1 MVKYTRYKERDKVG
15 VYIKMNEK
23 ITLEQFINIKEKIA
37 QLLTQFQDY
46 LDDHENDKDF
56 NFDLSEKK
64 FIEQAFSIESSLFN
78 CDLSDI
84 PFEAWQDFYI
94 ISDENHVADFSKTRA
109 NIDFNMVTYPGYVNF
124 KGCNVR
130 NLEMVGRTL
139 KPKYFD
145 EETIRANSSLFLSDS
160 FSEEFKDKYYS
171 NIQLKISDLVDL
183 TPEQLQ
189 ELEKKKPDLHLDH
202 NLYFSFILKTLGL
215 DKVVQLY
222 NHSKEDYDAVS
233 QVLEMLNVLDSY
245 FSTPRFEEFLEQ
257 IKNIDVSEMKNLCF
271 DFLKDKI
278 SKEALSFFQI
288 NLPESFIRENPDIFL
303 MNANIPEEVKQRCF
317 SRKLKVQDLI
327 DYLDVFSNISVTDFL
342 EDDYL
347 SGVSSFINDNY
358 GVGKFQEL
366 VRKHPDVFAHISEE
380 RDFYTLSISMDLQTG
395 KDLDSS
401 FDNAVKKYFFY
412 CMPGMPEQ
420 FRIESD
426 GQITYNVPEWL
437 SSMNFKFVDKIE
449 SLNDLM
455 QYNDSVVVLDENQR
469 YALEQLNI
477 DNIRK
482 LEQETGIFSHNEWFE
497 ELEIFKKLSSYMN
510 ANICFA
516 LFDFHN
522 GSLSYDEFLNQF
534 LMFLGSMTKKRK
546 IDVSINSSAYFW
558 IESKIRETHPE
569 IFADFDSLSNIPTSE
584 RKRLT
589 TAFDEGSLTFSDIK
603 KYPELVSILKDKNLK
618 IPFSRKIYFSKH
630 NYLELLQVFGNEKF
644 LELCAKY
651 GEYMSDIVSHI
662 TREIPTGS
670 GKDSEFS
677 KLRLDELS
685 LEQIAGDK
693 EIDNLNLNKK
703 QKVMCKKLLD

>member
-1 MVKYTRYKERDKVG
+1 M
-15 VYIKMNEK
+15 
-23 ITLEQFINIKEKIA
+23 
-37 QLLTQFQDY
+37 
-46 LDDHENDKDF
+46 
-56 NFDLSEKK
+56 
-64 FIEQAFSIESSLFN
+64 FN

-139 KPKYFD
+139 KPKDFD

-183 TPEQLQ
+183 TLEQLQ

-233 QVLEMLNVLDSY
+233 QVLEILNVLDSY
-245 FSTPRFEEFLEQ
+245 FGTPRFEEFLEQ

-271 DFLKDKI
+271 DFLKNKI
-278 SKEALSFFQI
+278 SKETLGFFQI

-327 DYLDVFSNISVTDFL
+327 DYLDVFSNISVSDFL
-342 EDDYL
+342 EDKVL
-347 SGVSSFINDNY
+347 SDISSFINDNY

-569 IFADFDSLSNIPTSE
+569 IFADFDSLRNIPKPE
-584 RKRLT
+584 RRRLT

>member
-1 MVKYTRYKERDKVG
+1 M
-15 VYIKMNEK
+15 YIKMKEK
-23 ITLEQFINIKEKIA
+23 ITLEQFINIKEKVT
-37 QLLTQFQDY
+37 QLLMQFQDY
-46 LDDHENDKDF
+46 FEEHENDKNFD
-56 NFDLSEKK
+56 FDLSEKK
-64 FIEQAFSIESSLFN
+64 FIEQAFLVESSLFN

-139 KPKYFD
+139 KPKDFD

-189 ELEKKKPDLHLDH
+189 ELEKKKPELHLNH
-202 NLYFSFILKTLGL
+202 KIYFSYIFKTLGL

-222 NHSKEDYDAVS
+222 NHSKEDYGAVS
-233 QVLEMLNVLDSY
+233 QVLEMHDVLASCW
-245 FSTPRFEEFLEQ
+245 STPYFEEFLEQ

-278 SKEALSFFQI
+278 SIDTFRFLQI
-288 NLPESFIRENPDIFL
+288 NLPLPEIFRRENPDIDEVILVNSF
-303 MNANIPEEVKQRCF
+303 IPDEVIERYFNK
-317 SRKLKVQDLI
+317 KLKLQDLI
-327 DYLDVFSNISVTDFL
+327 DYSYVFRKISVNGFL
-342 EDDYL
+342 EDKFL
-347 SGVSSFINDNY
+347 SDISSFINDNY
-358 GVGKFQEL
+358 GFGKFQEL
-366 VRKHPDVFAHISEE
+366 VRKHPGVFAHISEE
-380 RDFYTLSISMDLQTG
+380 RDFFAFSAFLQTG

-401 FDNAVKKYFFY
+401 FDNAVKEYFFY

-569 IFADFDSLSNIPTSE
+569 IFADFDSLRNIPKPE
-584 RKRLT
+584 RRRLT

-618 IPFSRKIYFSKH
+618 IPFHKKIYFSKH

-651 GEYMSDIVSHI
+651 GEYMSGIVSHI

-670 GKDSEFS
+670 NKDSEFS

>member
-1 MVKYTRYKERDKVG
+1 M
-15 VYIKMNEK
+15 YIKVNKK

-84 PFEAWQDFYI
+84 PFETWQDFYI

-139 KPKYFD
+139 KPKDFD

-160 FSEEFKDKYYS
+160 FSEKFKDKYYS

-327 DYLDVFSNISVTDFL
+327 DYLDVFSNISVSDFL

-401 FDNAVKKYFFY
+401 FDNAVKKYFLNY
-412 CMPGMPEQ
+412 GMPEQ

-569 IFADFDSLSNIPTSE
+569 IFADFDSLRNIPKPE
-584 RKRLT
+584 RRRLT

>member
-1 MVKYTRYKERDKVG
+1 M
-15 VYIKMNEK
+15 
-23 ITLEQFINIKEKIA
+23 
-37 QLLTQFQDY
+37 
-46 LDDHENDKDF
+46 
-56 NFDLSEKK
+56 
-64 FIEQAFSIESSLFN
+64 FN

-94 ISDENHVADFSKTRA
+94 ISDENHVVDFSKTRA
-109 NIDFNMVTYPGYVNF
+109 NIDFNMVKYTGYVNF

-139 KPKYFD
+139 KPKDFD

-160 FSEEFKDKYYS
+160 FSEKFKDKYYS

-271 DFLKDKI
+271 DFLKNKI
-278 SKEALSFFQI
+278 SKETLGFFQI

-327 DYLDVFSNISVTDFL
+327 DYLDVFSNISVSDFL
-342 EDDYL
+342 EDKVL
-347 SGVSSFINDNY
+347 SDISSFINDNY

-569 IFADFDSLSNIPTSE
+569 IFADFDSLRNIPKPE
-584 RKRLT
+584 RRRLT

-677 KLRLDELS
+677 KVRSDELS

>member
-1 MVKYTRYKERDKVG
+1 MV
-15 VYIKMNEK
+15 
-23 ITLEQFINIKEKIA
+23 
-37 QLLTQFQDY
+37 
-46 LDDHENDKDF
+46 
-56 NFDLSEKK
+56 DLS
-64 FIEQAFSIESSLFN
+64 
-78 CDLSDI
+78 
-84 PFEAWQDFYI
+84 
-94 ISDENHVADFSKTRA
+94 
-109 NIDFNMVTYPGYVNF
+109 
-124 KGCNVR
+124 
-130 NLEMVGRTL
+130 
-139 KPKYFD
+139 
-145 EETIRANSSLFLSDS
+145 
-160 FSEEFKDKYYS
+160 
-171 NIQLKISDLVDL
+171 
-183 TPEQLQ
+183 PEQLQ
-189 ELEKKKPDLHLDH
+189 ELEKKKPDLHLNH
-202 NLYFSFILKTLGL
+202 KIYFSFIFKTLGL

-233 QVLEMLNVLDSY
+233 QVLEMHDVLASCW
-245 FSTPRFEEFLEQ
+245 STPYFEEFLEQ

-278 SKEALSFFQI
+278 SIDTFRFLQI
-288 NLPESFIRENPDIFL
+288 NLPLPEIFRRENPDIDEVILVNSF
-303 MNANIPEEVKQRCF
+303 IPDEVIERYFNK
-317 SRKLKVQDLI
+317 KLKLQDLI
-327 DYLDVFSNISVTDFL
+327 DYSYVFRKISVNGFL
-342 EDDYL
+342 EDKFL
-347 SGVSSFINDNY
+347 SDISSFINDNY
-358 GVGKFQEL
+358 GFGKFQEL
-366 VRKHPDVFAHISEE
+366 VRKHPDVFAHILEE
-380 RDFYTLSISMDLQTG
+380 RDFFAFSAFLQTG

-401 FDNAVKKYFFY
+401 FDNAVKEYFFY

-455 QYNDSVVVLDENQR
+455 QYNESVVVLDENQR

-558 IESKIRETHPE
+558 IEGKIRETHPE
-569 IFADFDSLSNIPTSE
+569 IFADFDSLRNIPKPE
-584 RKRLT
+584 RRRLT
-589 TAFDEGSLTFSDIK
+589 TAFYEGSLTFSDIK

>member
-1 MVKYTRYKERDKVG
+1 M
-15 VYIKMNEK
+15 YIKMKEK
-23 ITLEQFINIKEKIA
+23 ITLEQFINIKEKVT
-37 QLLTQFQDY
+37 QLLMQFQDY
-46 LDDHENDKDF
+46 FEEHENDKNFD
-56 NFDLSEKK
+56 FDLSEKK
-64 FIEQAFSIESSLFN
+64 FIEQAFLVESSLFN

-94 ISDENHVADFSKTRA
+94 ISDENHVVDFSKTRA
-109 NIDFNMVTYPGYVNF
+109 NIDFNMVRYTDNVNF
-124 KGCNVR
+124 KGCNIR
-130 NLEMVGRTL
+130 NLEVVGITL
-139 KPKYFD
+139 NPKYFD
-145 EETIRANSSLFLSDS
+145 EKTIRANSSLFLSDS
-160 FSEEFKDKYYS
+160 FSEEFKDKCYS

-189 ELEKKKPDLHLDH
+189 ELEEKKSDLHLDYKI
-202 NLYFSFILKTLGL
+202 YFSFILKTLGL
-215 DKVVQLY
+215 DKAVQLY

-233 QVLEMLNVLDSY
+233 QVLEMHNVLASCY
-245 FSTPRFEEFLEQ
+245 SSPHFEEFSEQ

-278 SKEALSFFQI
+278 FKEAFRFSQI

-342 EDDYL
+342 EDDVL
-347 SGVSSFINDNY
+347 SGISNFINENY

-366 VRKHPDVFAHISEE
+366 VRKHPDVFEHIFQSPSEAFF
-380 RDFYTLSISMDLQTG
+380 DNYLCFDKK
-395 KDLDSS
+395 KDLESS
-401 FDNAVKKYFFY
+401 FISAVKKNLFDFNND
-412 CMPGMPEQ
+412 MPKQ

-426 GQITYNVPEWL
+426 GQISYNVPEWL
-437 SSMNFKFVDKIE
+437 SSMHFKFVDKIE

-455 QYNDSVVVLDENQR
+455 QYNESVVVLDENQR
-469 YALEQLNI
+469 FVLDQLNI
-477 DNIRK
+477 DNIRN

-510 ANICFA
+510 ANICFD
-516 LFDFHN
+516 LFAFHN
-522 GSLSYDEFLNQF
+522 GSLSYDEILIPFLRC
-534 LMFLGSMTKKRK
+534 LVSMNEEKKRD
-546 IDVSINSSAYFW
+546 ISISSSAYGW
-558 IESKIRETHPE
+558 IESKIREIHPE
-569 IFADFDSLSNIPTSE
+569 IFANFYSLSNIPTSE

-589 TAFDEGSLTFSDIK
+589 TAFYEGSLTFSDIK

-618 IPFSRKIYFSKH
+618 IPFHNKIYFSKH

-651 GEYMSDIVSHI
+651 GEYMSEIVSHI

-670 GKDSEFS
+670 SKDSEFS
-677 KLRLDELS
+677 KLCLDELS
-685 LEQIAGDK
+685 LEQIVGDK

>member
-1 MVKYTRYKERDKVG
+1 
-15 VYIKMNEK
+15 MNEK
-23 ITLEQFINIKEKIA
+23 ITLEQFINIKEKVT
-37 QLLTQFQDY
+37 QLLMQFQDY
-46 LDDHENDKDF
+46 FEEHENDKNFD
-56 NFDLSEKK
+56 FDLSEKE
-64 FIEQAFSIESSLFN
+64 FIEQAFLVESSLFN

-109 NIDFNMVTYPGYVNF
+109 NIDFNMVKHTDNVNF
-124 KGCNVR
+124 KGCNIR
-130 NLEMVGRTL
+130 NLEMLERTL
-139 KPKYFD
+139 NPKYFD

-160 FSEEFKDKYYS
+160 FSEEFKDKCYS

-189 ELEKKKPDLHLDH
+189 ELEEKKSDLHLYYKI
-202 NLYFSFILKTLGL
+202 YFSFILKTLGL
-215 DKVVQLY
+215 DKAVQLY

-233 QVLEMLNVLDSY
+233 QVLEMHNVLASCY
-245 FSTPRFEEFLEQ
+245 SSPHFEEFSEQ

-278 SKEALSFFQI
+278 FKEAFRFSQI
-288 NLPESFIRENPDIFL
+288 NLPEILRRENPDIFL
-303 MNANIPEEVKQRCF
+303 MTANIPEKVKQRCF
-317 SRKLKVQDLI
+317 RRELKVQDLI
-327 DYLDVFSNISVTDFL
+327 DYLDVFSNISVSDFL
-342 EDDYL
+342 ENDVL
-347 SGVSSFINDNY
+347 SGISSFINDNY

-366 VRKHPDVFAHISEE
+366 VRKHPDVFEHFFQSPSDHFFDNYLCFDEK
-380 RDFYTLSISMDLQTG
+380 
-395 KDLDSS
+395 KDLESS
-401 FDNAVKKYFFY
+401 FISAVKKNLFDFNND
-412 CMPGMPEQ
+412 MPKQ

-437 SSMNFKFVDKIE
+437 SSMHFQFVDKIE

-455 QYNDSVVVLDENQR
+455 QYNDSVVVLDKNQR
-469 YALEQLNI
+469 FVLDQLNI

-522 GSLSYDEFLNQF
+522 GSLSYGEFLDRF
-534 LMFLGSMTKKRK
+534 LRCLGLMTEEKK
-546 IDVSINSSAYFW
+546 IDVSINSSTYFW
-558 IESKIRETHPE
+558 IEGKIRETHPE
-569 IFADFDSLSNIPTSE
+569 IFADFDSLRNIPMSE

-589 TAFDEGSLTFSDIK
+589 SAFYRGSLTFSDVK

-618 IPFSRKIYFSKH
+618 IPFRIMYDKKCRD
-630 NYLELLQVFGNEKF
+630 LELLQVFGNEKF

-651 GEYMSDIVSHI
+651 GEYMSDIVSYV
-662 TREIPTGS
+662 TENS
-670 GKDSEFS
+670 KDSEFS

-693 EIDNLNLNKK
+693 EIDSLNLNEK
-703 QKVMCKKLLD
+703 QKVMYKKLLD

>member
-1 MVKYTRYKERDKVG
+1 M
-15 VYIKMNEK
+15 YIKVNKK

-64 FIEQAFSIESSLFN
+64 FIEQAFLIESNLFN

-109 NIDFNMVTYPGYVNF
+109 NIDFNMVTYSGYVNF

-139 KPKYFD
+139 KPKDFD

-160 FSEEFKDKYYS
+160 FSEKFKDKYYS

-183 TPEQLQ
+183 TLEQLQ
-189 ELEKKKPDLHLDH
+189 ELEKKKPDLHLNH

-327 DYLDVFSNISVTDFL
+327 DYLDVFSNILVSDFL
-342 EDDYL
+342 ENDYL
-347 SGVSSFINDNY
+347 SNISSFINDNY
-358 GVGKFQEL
+358 GFGKFQEL

-569 IFADFDSLSNIPTSE
+569 IFADFDSLRNIPKPE
-584 RKRLT
+584 RRRLT

>member
-1 MVKYTRYKERDKVG
+1 
-15 VYIKMNEK
+15 MNEK
-23 ITLEQFINIKEKIA
+23 ITLEQFKNIKEEVTR
-37 QLLTQFQDY
+37 LLMQFQDY
-46 LDDHENDKDF
+46 LDDHENDKNF

-64 FIEQAFSIESSLFN
+64 FIEQAFLVESSLFN

-139 KPKYFD
+139 KPKDFD
-145 EETIRANSSLFLSDS
+145 EETIRDNSSLFLSDS

-189 ELEKKKPDLHLDH
+189 ELEKKKPELHLNH
-202 NLYFSFILKTLGL
+202 KIYFSYIFKTLGL

-233 QVLEMLNVLDSY
+233 QVLEMHDVLASCW
-245 FSTPRFEEFLEQ
+245 STPYFEEFLEQ
-257 IKNIDVSEMKNLCF
+257 IKNIDVSEMKKLCF

-278 SKEALSFFQI
+278 SIDTFRFLQI
-288 NLPESFIRENPDIFL
+288 NLPLPEIFRRENPDIDEVILVNSF
-303 MNANIPEEVKQRCF
+303 IPDEVIERYFNK
-317 SRKLKVQDLI
+317 KLKLQDLI
-327 DYLDVFSNISVTDFL
+327 DYSYVFRKISVNGFL
-342 EDDYL
+342 EDKFL
-347 SGVSSFINDNY
+347 SDISSFINDNY
-358 GVGKFQEL
+358 GFGKFQEL
-366 VRKHPDVFAHISEE
+366 VRKHPGVFAHISEE
-380 RDFYTLSISMDLQTG
+380 RDFFAFSAFLQTG

-401 FDNAVKKYFFY
+401 FDNAVKEYFFY

-522 GSLSYDEFLNQF
+522 GSLSYDEFLNRF
-534 LMFLGSMTKKRK
+534 LRCLGSMNEEKKTD
-546 IDVSINSSAYFW
+546 ISINSLAYDWF
-558 IESKIRETHPE
+558 EGKIRETHPE
-569 IFADFDSLSNIPTSE
+569 IFADFYSLSNIPTSE

-589 TAFDEGSLTFSDIK
+589 TAFYEGSLTFSDIK
-603 KYPELVSILKDKNLK
+603 KYPELVSILKNKNLK
-618 IPFSRKIYFSKH
+618 IPFRRKIYFSKH
-630 NYLELLQVFGNEKF
+630 NDLKLLQVFGKEKF

-651 GEYMSDIVSHI
+651 GEYMSDIISHI

-670 GKDSEFS
+670 SKDSEFS

-685 LEQIAGDK
+685 LEQIARDK

>member
-1 MVKYTRYKERDKVG
+1 M
-15 VYIKMNEK
+15 YIKVNKK

-64 FIEQAFSIESSLFN
+64 FIEQAFLIESNLFN

-139 KPKYFD
+139 KPKDFD

-160 FSEEFKDKYYS
+160 FSEKFKDKYYS

-233 QVLEMLNVLDSY
+233 QVLEILNVLDSY
-245 FSTPRFEEFLEQ
+245 FGTPRFEEFLEQ

-271 DFLKDKI
+271 DFLKNKI
-278 SKEALSFFQI
+278 SKETLGFFQI

-569 IFADFDSLSNIPTSE
+569 IFADFDSLRNIPKPE
-584 RKRLT
+584 RRRLT

>member
-1 MVKYTRYKERDKVG
+1 MK
-15 VYIKMNEK
+15 EK
-23 ITLEQFINIKEKIA
+23 ITLEQFINIKEKVT
-37 QLLTQFQDY
+37 QLLMQFQDY
-46 LDDHENDKDF
+46 FEEHENDKNFD
-56 NFDLSEKK
+56 FDLSEKE
-64 FIEQAFSIESSLFN
+64 FIEQAFLVESSLFN

-109 NIDFNMVTYPGYVNF
+109 NIDFNMVRYTNNVNF
-124 KGCNVR
+124 KGCNIR
-130 NLEMVGRTL
+130 NLEVVGITL
-139 KPKYFD
+139 NPKYFD

-160 FSEEFKDKYYS
+160 FSEEFKDKCYS

-189 ELEKKKPDLHLDH
+189 ELEEKKSDLHLDYKI
-202 NLYFSFILKTLGL
+202 YFSFILKTLGL
-215 DKVVQLY
+215 DKAVQLY

-233 QVLEMLNVLDSY
+233 QVLEMHNVLASCY
-245 FSTPRFEEFLEQ
+245 SSPHFEEFSEQ

-278 SKEALSFFQI
+278 FKEAFRFSQI
-288 NLPESFIRENPDIFL
+288 NLPEIFRRENPDIFL
-303 MNANIPEEVKQRCF
+303 MTANIPEEVKQRCF

-327 DYLDVFSNISVTDFL
+327 DYLDVFSNISVSDFL
-342 EDDYL
+342 ENDVL
-347 SGVSSFINDNY
+347 SGISSFINDNY

-366 VRKHPDVFAHISEE
+366 VRKHPDVFEHFFQSSSDAFFDNYLCFDEK
-380 RDFYTLSISMDLQTG
+380 
-395 KDLDSS
+395 KDLESS
-401 FDNAVKKYFFY
+401 FIDAVKINLFAFNND
-412 CMPGMPEQ
+412 MPEQ

-426 GQITYNVPEWL
+426 GQISYNVPEWL
-437 SSMNFKFVDKIE
+437 SSMHFKFVDKIE

-455 QYNDSVVVLDENQR
+455 QYNESVVVLDENQR
-469 YALEQLNI
+469 YVLDQLNI

-510 ANICFA
+510 ANICFD
-516 LFDFHN
+516 LFAFHN
-522 GSLSYDEFLNQF
+522 GSLSYDEILIPFLRC
-534 LMFLGSMTKKRK
+534 LASMNEEKKRD
-546 IDVSINSSAYFW
+546 ISISSSAYNW
-558 IESKIRETHPE
+558 IESKIREIHPE
-569 IFADFDSLSNIPTSE
+569 IFANFYSLSNIPTSE

-589 TAFDEGSLTFSDIK
+589 TAFYEGSLTFSDIK

-618 IPFSRKIYFSKH
+618 IPFHNKIYFSKH

-651 GEYMSDIVSHI
+651 GEYMSGIVSHI

-670 GKDSEFS
+670 SKDSEFS

-685 LEQIAGDK
+685 LEQIVGDK

-703 QKVMCKKLLD
+703 QKVMCKKLFD

>member
-1 MVKYTRYKERDKVG
+1 M
-15 VYIKMNEK
+15 YIKVNKK

-64 FIEQAFSIESSLFN
+64 FIEQAFLIESNLFN

-139 KPKYFD
+139 KPKDFD

-183 TPEQLQ
+183 TLEQLQ

-233 QVLEMLNVLDSY
+233 QVLEILNVLDSY
-245 FSTPRFEEFLEQ
+245 FGTPRFEEFLEQ

-271 DFLKDKI
+271 DFLKNKI
-278 SKEALSFFQI
+278 SKETLGFFQI

-327 DYLDVFSNISVTDFL
+327 DYLDVFSNISVSDFL
-342 EDDYL
+342 EDKVL
-347 SGVSSFINDNY
+347 SDISSFINDNY

-569 IFADFDSLSNIPTSE
+569 IFADFDSLRNIPKPE
-584 RKRLT
+584 RRRLT

>member
-1 MVKYTRYKERDKVG
+1 M
-15 VYIKMNEK
+15 YIKVNKK

-64 FIEQAFSIESSLFN
+64 FIEQAFLIESNLFN

-139 KPKYFD
+139 KPKDFD

-183 TPEQLQ
+183 TLEQLQ

-233 QVLEMLNVLDSY
+233 QVLEILNVLDSY
-245 FSTPRFEEFLEQ
+245 FGTPRFEEFLEQ

-271 DFLKDKI
+271 DFLKNKI
-278 SKEALSFFQI
+278 SKETLGFFQI

-569 IFADFDSLSNIPTSE
+569 IFADFDSLRNIPKPE
-584 RKRLT
+584 RRRLT

>member
-1 MVKYTRYKERDKVG
+1 M
-15 VYIKMNEK
+15 YIKVNKK

-64 FIEQAFSIESSLFN
+64 FIEQAFLIESNLFN

-139 KPKYFD
+139 KPKDFD

-183 TPEQLQ
+183 TLEQLQ

-233 QVLEMLNVLDSY
+233 QVLEILNVLDSY
-245 FSTPRFEEFLEQ
+245 FGTPRFEEFLEQ

-271 DFLKDKI
+271 DFLKNKI
-278 SKEALSFFQI
+278 SKETLGFFQI

-327 DYLDVFSNISVTDFL
+327 DYLDVFSNISVSDFL
-342 EDDYL
+342 ENDYL
-347 SGVSSFINDNY
+347 SNISSFINDNY
-358 GVGKFQEL
+358 GFGKFQEL

-569 IFADFDSLSNIPTSE
+569 IFADFDSLRNIPKPE
-584 RKRLT
+584 RRRLT

>member
-145 EETIRANSSLFLSDS
+145 EKTIRANSSLFLSDS

-189 ELEKKKPDLHLDH
+189 ELEKKKPNLHLDH

-497 ELEIFKKLSSYMN
+497 ELAIFKKLSSYMN

-569 IFADFDSLSNIPTSE
+569 IFADFDSLRNIPKPE
-584 RKRLT
+584 RRRLT

>member
-1 MVKYTRYKERDKVG
+1 ML
-15 VYIKMNEK
+15 M
-23 ITLEQFINIKEKIA
+23 
-37 QLLTQFQDY
+37 QFQDY

-64 FIEQAFSIESSLFN
+64 FIEQAFLVESSLFN
-78 CDLSDI
+78 CDLSDF

-139 KPKYFD
+139 KPKDFD

-189 ELEKKKPDLHLDH
+189 ELEKKKPNLHLDH

-233 QVLEMLNVLDSY
+233 QVLEMHDVLASCW
-245 FSTPRFEEFLEQ
+245 STPYFEEFLEQ

-278 SKEALSFFQI
+278 SIDTFRFLQI
-288 NLPESFIRENPDIFL
+288 NLPLPEIFRRENPDIDEVILVNSF
-303 MNANIPEEVKQRCF
+303 IPDEVIERYFNK
-317 SRKLKVQDLI
+317 KLKLQDLI
-327 DYLDVFSNISVTDFL
+327 DYSYVFRKISVNGFL
-342 EDDYL
+342 ENDYL
-347 SGVSSFINDNY
+347 SDISSFINDNY
-358 GVGKFQEL
+358 GFGKFQEL

-558 IESKIRETHPE
+558 IEGKIRETHPE
-569 IFADFDSLSNIPTSE
+569 IFADFDSLRNIPKPE
-584 RKRLT
+584 RRRLT

>member
-1 MVKYTRYKERDKVG
+1 ML
-15 VYIKMNEK
+15 M
-23 ITLEQFINIKEKIA
+23 
-37 QLLTQFQDY
+37 QFQDY
-46 LDDHENDKDF
+46 FEDHENDKNF
-56 NFDLSEKK
+56 NFDLSEEK
-64 FIEQAFSIESSLFN
+64 FIEQAFLVESNLFN

-139 KPKYFD
+139 KPKDFD
-145 EETIRANSSLFLSDS
+145 KETIRANSSLFLSDS

-183 TPEQLQ
+183 TLEQLQ

-202 NLYFSFILKTLGL
+202 NLYFSFILKTLGF

-233 QVLEMLNVLDSY
+233 QFLEMHNVLDSCC
-245 FSTPRFEEFLEQ
+245 STPHFEEFLEQ

-278 SKEALSFFQI
+278 SKETFRFSQI

-342 EDDYL
+342 ENDYL
-347 SGVSSFINDNY
+347 SGISSFINDNY

-366 VRKHPDVFAHISEE
+366 VRKHPDVFEHFYQSSSDAFFDNYLCFDE
-380 RDFYTLSISMDLQTG
+380 RKNLE
-395 KDLDSS
+395 SS
-401 FDNAVKKYFFY
+401 FIDAVKVNLFAFNND
-412 CMPGMPEQ
+412 MPEQ

-426 GQITYNVPEWL
+426 GQISYNVPEWL

-569 IFADFDSLSNIPTSE
+569 IFADFDSLRNIPKPE
-584 RKRLT
+584 RRRLT

-703 QKVMCKKLLD
+703 QKVMCKKLSD

>member
-1 MVKYTRYKERDKVG
+1 M
-15 VYIKMNEK
+15 YIKVNKK

-46 LDDHENDKDF
+46 LDDRENDKDF

-64 FIEQAFSIESSLFN
+64 FIEQAFLIESNLFN

-139 KPKYFD
+139 KPKDFD

-183 TPEQLQ
+183 TLEQLQ

-233 QVLEMLNVLDSY
+233 QVLEILNVLDSY
-245 FSTPRFEEFLEQ
+245 FGTPRFEEFLEQ

-271 DFLKDKI
+271 DFLKNKI
-278 SKEALSFFQI
+278 SKETLGFFQI

-327 DYLDVFSNISVTDFL
+327 DYLDVFSNISVSDFL
-342 EDDYL
+342 EDKVL
-347 SGVSSFINDNY
+347 SDISSFINDNY

-569 IFADFDSLSNIPTSE
+569 IFADFDSLRNIPKPE
-584 RKRLT
+584 RRRLT

>member
-1 MVKYTRYKERDKVG
+1 M
-15 VYIKMNEK
+15 YIKMNEK
-23 ITLEQFINIKEKIA
+23 ITLEQFKNIKEEVTR
-37 QLLTQFQDY
+37 LLMQFQDY
-46 LDDHENDKDF
+46 LDDHENDKNF

-64 FIEQAFSIESSLFN
+64 FIEQAFLVESSLFN

-94 ISDENHVADFSKTRA
+94 ISDENHVVDFSKTRA
-109 NIDFNMVTYPGYVNF
+109 NIDFNMVKYTGYVNF

-130 NLEMVGRTL
+130 NLEMVERTL
-139 KPKYFD
+139 KPKDFD

-189 ELEKKKPDLHLDH
+189 ELEKKKPDLHLNH
-202 NLYFSFILKTLGL
+202 KIYFSYIFKTLGL

-233 QVLEMLNVLDSY
+233 QVLEMHDVLASCW
-245 FSTPRFEEFLEQ
+245 STPYFEEFLEQ

-278 SKEALSFFQI
+278 SIDTFRFLQI
-288 NLPESFIRENPDIFL
+288 NLPLPEIFRRENPDIDEVILVNSF
-303 MNANIPEEVKQRCF
+303 IPDEVIERYFNK
-317 SRKLKVQDLI
+317 KLKLQDLI
-327 DYLDVFSNISVTDFL
+327 DYSYVFRKISVNGFL
-342 EDDYL
+342 EDKFL
-347 SGVSSFINDNY
+347 SDISSFINDNY
-358 GVGKFQEL
+358 GFGKFQEL

-380 RDFYTLSISMDLQTG
+380 RDFCALSTFLETG

-401 FDNAVKKYFFY
+401 FDNAVKEYFFY

-569 IFADFDSLSNIPTSE
+569 IFADFDSLRNIPKQE
-584 RKRLT
+584 RRRLT
-589 TAFDEGSLTFSDIK
+589 TAFDEGSLAFSDIK

>member
-1 MVKYTRYKERDKVG
+1 M
-15 VYIKMNEK
+15 YIKVNKK

-64 FIEQAFSIESSLFN
+64 FIEQAFLIESNLFN

-139 KPKYFD
+139 KPKDFD

-183 TPEQLQ
+183 TLEQLQ

-233 QVLEMLNVLDSY
+233 QFLEMHNVLDSCC
-245 FSTPRFEEFLEQ
+245 STPHFEEFLEQ

-278 SKEALSFFQI
+278 SKETFRFSQI

-342 EDDYL
+342 ENDYL

-366 VRKHPDVFAHISEE
+366 VRKHPDVFEHFYQSSSGAFFDNYLCFDE
-380 RDFYTLSISMDLQTG
+380 R
-395 KDLDSS
+395 KDLESS
-401 FDNAVKKYFFY
+401 FIDAVKVNLFAFNND
-412 CMPGMPEQ
+412 MPEQ

-426 GQITYNVPEWL
+426 GQISYNVPEWL
-437 SSMNFKFVDKIE
+437 SSIHFKFVNKIE

-455 QYNDSVVVLDENQR
+455 QYNESVVVLDENQR
-469 YALEQLNI
+469 FVLEQLNI

-522 GSLSYDEFLNQF
+522 GSLSYDEFLNRF
-534 LMFLGSMTKKRK
+534 LRCLGSMNEEKKTD
-546 IDVSINSSAYFW
+546 ISINSLAYDWF
-558 IESKIRETHPE
+558 EGKIRETHPE
-569 IFADFDSLSNIPTSE
+569 IFADFYSLSNIPTSE

-589 TAFDEGSLTFSDIK
+589 TAFYEGSLTFSDIK
-603 KYPELVSILKDKNLK
+603 KYPELVSILKNKNLK
-618 IPFSRKIYFSKH
+618 IPFHNKIYFSKH

-651 GEYMSDIVSHI
+651 GEYMSGIVSHI
-662 TREIPTGS
+662 SREISTGS
-670 GKDSEFS
+670 SKDLEFS
-677 KLRLDELS
+677 KLCLDELS

-703 QKVMCKKLLD
+703 QKVMCKKLSD